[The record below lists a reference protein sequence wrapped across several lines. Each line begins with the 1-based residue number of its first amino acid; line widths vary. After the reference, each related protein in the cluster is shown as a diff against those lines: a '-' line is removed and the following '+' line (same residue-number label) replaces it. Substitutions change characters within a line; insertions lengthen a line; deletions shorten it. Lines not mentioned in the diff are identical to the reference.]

1 MTKTTYLAAAV
12 IIMLLVASLGFDW
25 ERGHL
30 QFRQRWQQAVA
41 PGPLSQSHAF
51 LAKNCAACHVPV
63 KGVTPALCISCHADN
78 TALLQ
83 RQPTAFHANIQTCIG
98 CHTEHQGTM
107 RMPTTMDHAMLVKT
121 AQRELTL
128 KKTDASD
135 SNGGFSAADIQIAN
149 SVFAKATSVTTAKP
163 PAPSSPALQPAEP
176 CNTSGDCERSQAP
189 VPSAPKLP
197 ASHPQLAISEANLSC
212 VSCHATKDRH
222 QEMLGTNCA
231 QCHATTQW
239 TVPQF
244 RHPSVNSTVCAQCH
258 KPPPSH
264 NMMHFS
270 MMSAR
275 IASQP
280 DAKVSQ
286 CYLCHQTTSWND
298 IKGVGWKKIH

>member
-1 MTKTTYLAAAV
+1 MTKTRYLAVALIAVLLAAG
-12 IIMLLVASLGFDW
+12 LGFNW
-25 ERGHL
+25 ESRHF
-30 QFRQRWQQAVA
+30 QFGQRWQQVVV

-51 LAKNCAACHVPV
+51 LTKNCTACHVPV
-63 KGVTPALCISCHADN
+63 KGVEPALCISCHADN

-83 RQPTAFHANIQTCIG
+83 RQPTAFHANIQTCSG
-98 CHTEHQGTM
+98 CHTEHRGAM
-107 RMPTTMDHAMLVKT
+107 RMPTIMDHAVLVKS
-121 AQRELTL
+121 AQRETAM
-128 KKTDASD
+128 KKTD
-135 SNGGFSAADIQIAN
+135 GGNSHGDLSAADVELAN
-149 SVFAKATSVTTAKP
+149 SVFAKVPPKTTAKAHP
-163 PAPSSPALQPAEP
+163 PTNAAPPPDQP
-176 CNTSGDCERSQAP
+176 CITSNDCEWSQ
-189 VPSAPKLP
+189 VPNAPKLP
-197 ASHPQLAISEANLSC
+197 PSHPRLAISEANLSC

-222 QEMLGTNCA
+222 QGMLGTDCV

-239 TVPQF
+239 TVTQF

-280 DAKVSQ
+280 NAKVNQ